1 MLDAA
6 IHILD
11 VIKAVS
17 KISNQPLRT
26 PVSVSNQQELLLYI
40 AQMWPDMQIFHT
52 HIIERDIC
60 STFYAKFKTLYN
72 KYVKIAEKYRQ
83 HTMQTP
89 FKTYNTLDKT

>member
-1 MLDAA
+1 
-6 IHILD
+6 
-11 VIKAVS
+11 
-17 KISNQPLRT
+17 
-26 PVSVSNQQELLLYI
+26 
-40 AQMWPDMQIFHT
+40 MQIFHT

-72 KYVKIAEKYRQ
+72 KYVKIAGKYRQ